1 MTRIASL
8 VVAISLCICRFA
20 EEMDSEPYREGVQ
33 VLLADEAT
41 PDVTLPDRLR
51 KRGIRKDPAWP
62 GITGFGFT
70 APSS

>member
-1 MTRIASL
+1 
-8 VVAISLCICRFA
+8 
-20 EEMDSEPYREGVQ
+20 MDSEPYREGVQ